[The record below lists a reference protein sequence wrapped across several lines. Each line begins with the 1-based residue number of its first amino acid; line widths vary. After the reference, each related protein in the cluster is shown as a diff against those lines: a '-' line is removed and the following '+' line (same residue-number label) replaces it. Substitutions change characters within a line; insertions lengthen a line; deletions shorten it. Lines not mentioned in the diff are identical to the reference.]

1 MILGAKMNANYL
13 ESDAR
18 AAANKNGDFLRRLYG
33 ENNSALVVRGFLS
46 GYADVLTRQ
55 KGARYAYEFLQLVCD
70 EIQSKQNERER
81 AA

>member
-1 MILGAKMNANYL
+1 MKTDYL

-18 AAANKNGDFLRRLYG
+18 AAANKNGDFLCRLYG
-33 ENNSALVVRGFLS
+33 ENNSALVVRGFLA
-46 GYADVLTRQ
+46 GYADVLTKQ

-70 EIQSKQNERER
+70 EIQSRQNEKER

>member
-1 MILGAKMNANYL
+1 MKTDYL

-18 AAANKNGDFLRRLYG
+18 AAANKNGDFLCRLYG

-46 GYADVLTRQ
+46 GYADVLTKQ
-55 KGARYAYEFLQLVCD
+55 KGARYTYEFLQLICD
-70 EIQSKQNERER
+70 EIQSRQNERER